1 MKKIFK
7 NRTLVLIA
15 VLVPI
20 LALFAYTALRSGPLA
35 PIPVTVAAVENIAI
49 APAIFGI
56 GTVEAR
62 FIHRIGPTVAG
73 RVERLEV
80 HVGDRVE
87 AGQVLGRMDGIDLD
101 ERIQA
106 LEAAIARAGANL
118 SAAEARIADAEAT
131 LSYTSARARREES
144 LVKIHAT
151 SRDTMEAKQME
162 RQVAKSRLEA
172 VRADLS
178 ASRHE
183 LARYRAERDA
193 LFRQRENLDLVS
205 PVDGLVAL
213 REVDP
218 GTTVVAGQT
227 VVEIIDPSTLW
238 IDVRFDQLQTA
249 GLGPGLSARI
259 VLRSRPDAALA
270 GRVLRIEPLADAVTE
285 EMLAK
290 VTFDAL
296 PDPLPPVGEL
306 AEVTV
311 NLPPLPARPAVAAAS
326 VQRYQ
331 GRLGV
336 WAVEDGG
343 LAFVPV
349 KTGASDLDGRIQIL
363 EGLAAGRRV
372 VVYSHRA
379 LGENSRIEIVER
391 IPGTAP

>member
-49 APAIFGI
+49 APAVFGI
-56 GTVEAR
+56 GTVQAR

-80 HVGDRVE
+80 HVGDRVA
-87 AGQVLGRMDGIDLD
+87 AGQMLGRMDGIDLD

-106 LEAAIARAGANL
+106 LEAAIARAGASL
-118 SAAEARIADAEAT
+118 SAAEARIVDAEAT
-131 LSYTSARARREES
+131 FSYTSARARREES
-144 LVKIHAT
+144 LVEVHAT

-162 RQVAKSRLEA
+162 RQVAKARLAA

-193 LFRQRENLDLVS
+193 LIRQRENLDLVS
-205 PVDGLVAL
+205 PVDGLVTQRA
-213 REVDP
+213 VDP

-227 VVEIIDPSTLW
+227 VVEVIDPSTLW
-238 IDVRFDQLQTA
+238 IEARFDQLQTA
-249 GLGPGLSARI
+249 GLGPDLPARI
-259 VLRSRPDAALA
+259 VMRSRPDAPSV

-290 VTFDAL
+290 ATFDVL
-296 PDPLPPVGEL
+296 PDPLPPLGEL

-311 NLPPLPARPAVAAAS
+311 DLPPLPPRPTVATAS

-349 KTGASDLDGRIQIL
+349 KTGASDLEGRIQIL
-363 EGLAAGRRV
+363 EGLEAGRRV

-379 LGENSRIEIVER
+379 LSGKSRIEIVER

>member
-1 MKKIFK
+1 MRHILKK
-7 NRTLVLIA
+7 RTLILIA

-35 PIPVTVAAVENIAI
+35 PIPVTVASVEDIRI
-49 APAIFGI
+49 APAVFGI

-62 FIHRIGPTVAG
+62 FVHRIGPTMAG
-73 RVERLEV
+73 RVEGVEV
-80 HVGDRVE
+80 HVGDRVA

-101 ERIQA
+101 ERIRA

-131 LSYTSARARREES
+131 LSYATARARREES
-144 LVKIHAT
+144 LVEARAT
-151 SRDTMEAKQME
+151 TRDVMEAKQME
-162 RQVAKSRLEA
+162 NRVAKARLAA
-172 VRADLS
+172 VRADLA

-183 LARYRAERDA
+183 LARNRAEREA
-193 LFRQRENLDLVS
+193 LMRQRENLDLVS

-213 REVDP
+213 RAVDP

-227 VVEIIDPSTLW
+227 VVEVIDPSTLW

-249 GLGPGLSARI
+249 GLGPGQPARI
-259 VLRSRPDAALA
+259 VLRSRPDAVLA

-285 EMLAK
+285 EMRAK

-311 NLPPLPARPAVAAAS
+311 GLPPLPARPTVAAAS

-349 KTGASDLDGRIQIL
+349 KTGAADLDGRIQIL
-363 EGLAAGRRV
+363 EGLEAGRQV
-372 VVYSHRA
+372 VVYRHRG

>member
-1 MKKIFK
+1 
-7 NRTLVLIA
+7 

-35 PIPVTVAAVENIAI
+35 PIPVTVATVEDIRI
-49 APAIFGI
+49 APAVFGI

-62 FIHRIGPTVAG
+62 FVHRIGPTMAG
-73 RVERLEV
+73 RVEGVEV
-80 HVGDRVE
+80 HVGDRVA

-101 ERIQA
+101 ERIRA

-131 LSYTSARARREES
+131 LSYATARARREES
-144 LVKIHAT
+144 LVEARAT
-151 SRDTMEAKQME
+151 TRDVMEAKQME
-162 RQVAKSRLEA
+162 NRVAKARLAA
-172 VRADLS
+172 VRADLA

-183 LARYRAERDA
+183 LARNRAEREA
-193 LFRQRENLDLVS
+193 LMRQRENLDLVS

-213 REVDP
+213 RAVDP

-227 VVEIIDPSTLW
+227 VVEVIDPSTLW

-249 GLGPGLSARI
+249 GLGPGQPARI
-259 VLRSRPDAALA
+259 VLRSRPDAVLA

-285 EMLAK
+285 EMRAK

-311 NLPPLPARPAVAAAS
+311 GLPPLPARPTVAAAS

-349 KTGASDLDGRIQIL
+349 KTGAADLDGRIQIL
-363 EGLAAGRRV
+363 EGLEAGRRV
-372 VVYSHRA
+372 VVYRHRG